1 MKDYNEIANNVFQ
14 RRDKYLEEKKRKKA
28 VIFRNAAIAL
38 SCCIMIAVGIGIW
51 NSGMLRNIKPSPNK
65 EDYSLPQPVV
75 TTTEA
80 ASDNDPTVTATVEV
94 STDNII
100 TTAAPATN
108 VSAQSKANTART
120 TTAEKQNGS
129 SNVTATR
136 SESKTEA
143 GQIRTT
149 ASSIEI
155 TSPSNNSSQN
165 SRTTSHH
172 SGAATT
178 TRNPVLTT
186 ATRSSSRTTATR
198 TSTRTTSTR
207 TTSRTTAPPRTTSRT
222 TLPPVA
228 TTTIAKTT
236 RVYTSTTAVYTRP
249 SYTTTTTAVYT
260 HPIYTSTTIVYTYSP
275 VATSTTMATS
285 TRPAYS
291 TTIGYTSMSHSNYDT
306 TMVYTSMAPVYSTT
320 VTKSPELPSTTS
332 MATTIPTEIFANH
345 TIYDILPNTI
355 PDTALA
361 HDYIGS
367 SNDRYAC
374 NLYKYMDFDPDFLC
388 LALFSNNEPRLAA
401 SYEYDPETIGE
412 IIDTQGFWN
421 NLSLS
426 GFYDYKARRYTRYN
440 DKDSLYG
447 FLDSVRDTPLEEGLF
462 LDTETDT
469 DLIASLYYNIYVSY
483 DDEKL
488 SGVIY
493 LTDNGILQVNIN
505 IEALELQY
513 AFKIGE
519 QAVEQLYSTLR
530 SNV

>member
-1 MKDYNEIANNVFQ
+1 MKDYKEIANNVFQ

-65 EDYSLPQPVV
+65 EDYSLPQPIV

-80 ASDNDPTVTATVEV
+80 ASDNNAAVTATVEA

-100 TTAAPATN
+100 TTAAPVTN
-108 VSAQSKANTART
+108 VSAQSEANAVKT
-120 TTAEKQNGS
+120 TTAEKQSGG

-136 SESKTEA
+136 SDNKTGA
-143 GQIRTT
+143 DPSRTT

-155 TSPSNNSSQN
+155 TSPSNNSAQH
-165 SRTTSHH
+165 SRTTSYH

-178 TRNPVLTT
+178 TRNPALTT
-186 ATRSSSRTTATR
+186 ATRSSSRTT
-198 TSTRTTSTR
+198 
-207 TTSRTTAPPRTTSRT
+207 SRTTTPPRTTSRT

-236 RVYTSTTAVYTRP
+236 RVYTSTTAVYTTRV
-249 SYTTTTTAVYT
+249 YTSTTAVYT
-260 HPIYTSTTIVYTYSP
+260 TRVYTSTTIVYTYSP

-291 TTIGYTSMSHSNYDT
+291 TTIGYTSMSHSHN
-306 TMVYTSMAPVYSTT
+306 VYTSTVPAYSTT
-320 VTKSPELPSTTS
+320 ATKSPELTSTTS
-332 MATTIPTEIFANH
+332 MVTTIPTEIFANH

-355 PDTALA
+355 PDIALA

-367 SNDRYAC
+367 SSDRYAC

-388 LALFSNNEPRLAA
+388 LALFSNNESRLAA
-401 SYEYDPETIGE
+401 SYEYSPETIGE

-421 NLSLS
+421 NLSVS
-426 GFYDYKARRYTRYN
+426 GFYDYKAKRYTRYN

-447 FLDSVRDTPLEEGLF
+447 FLDSVRDTRLEEGLF
-462 LDTETDT
+462 LNTETDNN
-469 DLIASLYYNIYVSY
+469 LIAALYYNIYVSY
-483 DDEKL
+483 DDAHL

-493 LTDNGILQVNIN
+493 LTDNGILQVNID

-519 QAVEQLYSTLR
+519 QSIEQLYSTLR

>member
-1 MKDYNEIANNVFQ
+1 
-14 RRDKYLEEKKRKKA
+14 
-28 VIFRNAAIAL
+28 
-38 SCCIMIAVGIGIW
+38 
-51 NSGMLRNIKPSPNK
+51 
-65 EDYSLPQPVV
+65 
-75 TTTEA
+75 
-80 ASDNDPTVTATVEV
+80 
-94 STDNII
+94 
-100 TTAAPATN
+100 
-108 VSAQSKANTART
+108 
-120 TTAEKQNGS
+120 
-129 SNVTATR
+129 
-136 SESKTEA
+136 
-143 GQIRTT
+143 
-149 ASSIEI
+149 
-155 TSPSNNSSQN
+155 
-165 SRTTSHH
+165 
-172 SGAATT
+172 
-178 TRNPVLTT
+178 
-186 ATRSSSRTTATR
+186 
-198 TSTRTTSTR
+198 
-207 TTSRTTAPPRTTSRT
+207 
-222 TLPPVA
+222 
-228 TTTIAKTT
+228 
-236 RVYTSTTAVYTRP
+236 
-249 SYTTTTTAVYT
+249 
-260 HPIYTSTTIVYTYSP
+260 
-275 VATSTTMATS
+275 
-285 TRPAYS
+285 
-291 TTIGYTSMSHSNYDT
+291 
-306 TMVYTSMAPVYSTT
+306 MAPVYSTT
-320 VTKSPELPSTTS
+320 VTKSPELTSTTS
-332 MATTIPTEIFANH
+332 MVTTIPTEIFANH

-355 PDTALA
+355 PDIALA

-412 IIDTQGFWN
+412 IVDTQGFWN

>member
-1 MKDYNEIANNVFQ
+1 MKDYNEIANSVFQ

-222 TLPPVA
+222 TQPPVA

-236 RVYTSTTAVYTRP
+236 RVYTSTTAVYTTRV
-249 SYTTTTTAVYT
+249 YTSTTAVYT
-260 HPIYTSTTIVYTYSP
+260 TRVYTSTTIAYTYSP

-320 VTKSPELPSTTS
+320 VTKSPELTSTTS
-332 MATTIPTEIFANH
+332 MVTTIPTEIFANH

-355 PDTALA
+355 PDIALA

-412 IIDTQGFWN
+412 IVDTQGFWN